1 MGQDRSLAANALLK
15 RSHGH
20 RVRNL
25 LGAATVKSAK
35 SIDQTAALADSAL
48 PDGQTVGA
56 DQTSQLDQ
64 RRRRLVRSAMAV
76 APLVLTLRSGAL
88 AAASCTGVR
97 IWNPQPVVDPLGR
110 ADNGLAGVEKSDYCT
125 TGTQI
130 CGDARDHPRLSHSNS
145 SPLLPVEQQGSGYT
159 CPSTIQRPVAIL
171 SAGAYN
177 SFVHTG

>member
-1 MGQDRSLAANALLK
+1 M
-15 RSHGH
+15 
-20 RVRNL
+20 
-25 LGAATVKSAK
+25 KSAK

-88 AAASCTGVR
+88 AAASCTGVKL
-97 IWNPQPVVDPLGR
+97 WNPAPAEPTG
-110 ADNGLAGVEKSDYCT
+110 NGLVNVGPNDWCT
-125 TGTQI
+125 TGQQI
-130 CGDARDHPRLSHSNS
+130 CGDARDHPKLSHSNPN
-145 SPLLPVEQQGSGYT
+145 PLLPVEQQGSGYT
-159 CPSTIQRPVAIL
+159 CPSTIQRPIAIL
-171 SAGAYN
+171 SAGAHN